1 MKFKESTFNLIYN
14 FKSPAI
20 LRSIF
25 DLLIRSSKKFARDD
39 GGYLAAGMSYYI
51 FFSVFPFLLGLLAF
65 LGIFFGSEKATE
77 QVKDVLERQLPG
89 IADSPIIY
97 DNLQSIDF
105 NKGLVGALAVI
116 GLLWTGSAVFGSL
129 TRMMNKI
136 WNLEDK
142 RSFYNRKGTDMI
154 FTILI
159 GLVLS
164 TNTFINSI
172 YSQIGQYFGLVGAGS
187 DQVNWIENAWNFIT
201 VNVLP
206 PLLSIGVFIFIYNII
221 PQRKI
226 IFIRT
231 LPPAIIGAVIFE
243 FTKSL
248 FVFYI
253 HTYGNFDM
261 VYGSISAVII
271 LLLFAYVSSIIVV
284 YFAEIHNV
292 FSTMKDEGRF
302 YLRKELI
309 IIKGGLKPVKN

>member
-1 MKFKESTFNLIYN
+1 MKFKESTLKLIYD
-14 FKSPAI
+14 FKSPVI
-20 LRSIF
+20 LRSFF
-25 DLLIRSSKKFARDD
+25 DLLIRSTKKFAKDD

-105 NKGLVGALAVI
+105 NKGLVGAVAVI

-159 GLVLS
+159 GLILS
-164 TNTFINSI
+164 TNTFINTI
-172 YSQIGQYFGLVGAGS
+172 YAQLGQYFGLTGAGS
-187 DQVNWIENAWNFIT
+187 DEVNSIENAWNFVT
-201 VNVLP
+201 VNILP
-206 PLLSIGVFIFIYNII
+206 PLLSIGVFTFIYNVI

-226 IFIRT
+226 IFKRT
-231 LPPAIIGAVIFE
+231 LPPAIIGAIIFE

-248 FVFYI
+248 FVLY
-253 HTYGNFDM
+253 
-261 VYGSISAVII
+261 S
-271 LLLFAYVSSIIVV
+271 
-284 YFAEIHNV
+284 
-292 FSTMKDEGRF
+292 
-302 YLRKELI
+302 YLWKL
-309 IIKGGLKPVKN
+309 